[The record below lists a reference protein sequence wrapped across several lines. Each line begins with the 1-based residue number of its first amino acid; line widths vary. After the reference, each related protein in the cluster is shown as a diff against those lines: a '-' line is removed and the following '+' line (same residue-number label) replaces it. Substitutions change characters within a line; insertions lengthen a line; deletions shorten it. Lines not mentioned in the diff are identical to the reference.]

1 MSVRIRYVSGD
12 YGIGPTGVR
21 PRRVGGRRSRGA
33 VTSGRGGERAYEVAV
48 VTSERRHE
56 RRVAALVLAGGTLVS
71 LEHDGIPREGVGV
84 GVAGAARALANLV
97 EHVRPVPD
105 ALTLYTERGV
115 PADDAL
121 AAAPAD
127 VRDALDGT
135 RVRGSERT
143 SPFSEELLGAFAEE
157 TTPNTRTRFH
167 ANPWLYAE
175 PIRLVS
181 DASVLYDA
189 NDDALSS
196 SVGWYALDDRNTI
209 VAMEAR
215 TVDDPDPNA
224 AEYRAAGE
232 AVAFAR
238 GIDAEYVQVVV
249 DSEAVTRRIDP
260 RRTRSAVETTGLLDG
275 FDRAD
280 VVRVSSR
287 QNRLADAL
295 AAFGH
300 RRGFSG
306 RADACRAEEHS
317 PDEPRCLGRTVDGS
331 RCRNRVRTPGA
342 TCHLHPR
349 RREYC

>member
-1 MSVRIRYVSGD
+1 MYRGSDLRSVVYEGS
-12 YGIGPTGVR
+12 
-21 PRRVGGRRSRGA
+21 A
-33 VTSGRGGERAYEVAV
+33 VDNSAAMTASGRDGDRAYEVAV
-48 VTSERRHE
+48 VTSEGRHE

-71 LEHDGIPREGVGV
+71 LEHDGIPREATDAV
-84 GVAGAARALANLV
+84 VAGAARALANLV

-105 ALTLYTERGV
+105 ALTLYTECGV
-115 PADDAL
+115 SAADAL
-121 AAAPAD
+121 AAAPVD
-127 VRDALDGT
+127 VRDALSGT
-135 RVRGSERT
+135 RVRGAERT
-143 SPFSEELLGAFAEE
+143 SPFTEEFLAAFAEE

-175 PIRLVS
+175 PIRLVT

-189 NDDALSS
+189 NDDPLSA
-196 SVGWYALDDRNTI
+196 SVGWYALDDRNAI

-215 TVDDPDPNA
+215 TVDEPDSNA
-224 AEYRAAGE
+224 AEYRAVAE

-306 RADACRAEEHS
+306 RADACPADEPS
-317 PDEPRCLGRTVDGS
+317 PDVPRCLGRTVDGS
-331 RCRNRVRTPGA
+331 RCRNRVRARGT
-342 TCHLHPR
+342 TCHLHSR